1 MLAALR
7 RRWADTTHAWLLAR
21 QGRDSERAVLGRGR
35 IYILP
40 TAFGLVFALFLFG
53 LLLGSMN
60 YSNSMGFILTFL
72 LGALYLLAMHHA
84 HRNLLG
90 LVVER
95 GRTEEVFAG
104 QHAMFTLNLTNPSP
118 GTRWAVGADSE
129 GAPAWF
135 VDIPGGAMAQLPL
148 PVVAERRGLL
158 ALPSARV
165 YTRFPFG
172 LFHAWAVLHMELRVI
187 VYPKP
192 AADAPPAP
200 VGGEGDGRGATESR
214 GQDDFAGLRDYRAG
228 EPPRHIAWKA
238 FARDEQ
244 LRSKHF
250 AGALRAAP
258 WFAFDELDDLDTER
272 RLSVL
277 CRWVLDADRDGLHFG
292 LRLPGVTIAPAAG
305 DAHRRACLE
314 ALALHGIA
322 P

>member
-1 MLAALR
+1 MLTALR
-7 RRWADTTHAWLLAR
+7 RRWADTTQAWLLAR
-21 QGRDSERAVLGRGR
+21 QGRDHDRAELGRGR

-40 TAFGLVFALFLFG
+40 TAFGAVFALFLFG

-104 QHAMFTLNLTNPSP
+104 QYAEFTLNLVNRSA
-118 GTRWAVGADSE
+118 GMRWAIGADSE
-129 GAPAWF
+129 GETAWF
-135 VDIPGGAMAQLPL
+135 TDLPAGATVQLPL
-148 PVVAERRGLL
+148 PVKAPRRGLL
-158 ALPSARV
+158 TLPSARV
-165 YTRFPFG
+165 YTRHPFG

-187 VYPKP
+187 VYPHP
-192 AADAPPAP
+192 ALDAPPAP
-200 VGGEGDGRGATESR
+200 VGAEGEGRGARESR

-238 FARDEQ
+238 YARDEQ
-244 LRSKHF
+244 LRSKEF
-250 AGALRAAP
+250 AGALRASP
-258 WFAFDELDDLDTER
+258 WFEFDALDGDVEQ

-277 CRWVLDADRDGLHFG
+277 CRWVLDADRDGRHYG
-292 LRLPGVTIAPAAG
+292 LRLPGVVIPPGSG

-314 ALALHGIA
+314 ALALYGHA
-322 P
+322 A